1 MKPRLIWLRYSKT
14 FAGSP
19 LSTDKKAKHSSTAPK
34 TPHDL
39 ISFHLPNL
47 PITTF
52 ENHTW
57 HQAIHH
63 SLHIL
68 GSLLLFLCLCAYC
81 YLPADGS
88 PSTSTMQNPVII
100 QGPGKYLTFHE
111 GSIKN
116 PIQAFVNGVDP
127 ASWPCQFPHCR
138 SFLFRPK
145 LLKQKWFCTP
155 TGIWQPLKLGRH
167 FWLSKPEV
175 WGKWVIMASD
185 RDQGCCWTSYDAQDS
200 PPQQRLTQPQM
211 SVAPVMRNPGWDET
225 TTTLL
230 QSACYYRLS
239 QLIDYKLWRAV

>member
-63 SLHIL
+63 SLHTL

-127 ASWPCQFPHCR
+127 ASSHIAAAFCLDPSFSNRSDFAPLQAFGNLWNLEDTSDCQNRKSGGSGSLWHPIETKDAAGHHMMHR
-138 SFLFRPK
+138 TALHNKGLLSPK
-145 LLKQKWFCTP
+145 CQ
-155 TGIWQPLKLGRH
+155 
-167 FWLSKPEV
+167 
-175 WGKWVIMASD
+175 
-185 RDQGCCWTSYDAQDS
+185 
-200 PPQQRLTQPQM
+200 
-211 SVAPVMRNPGWDET
+211 
-225 TTTLL
+225 
-230 QSACYYRLS
+230 
-239 QLIDYKLWRAV
+239 